1 MKNSVMKHWDF
12 SFIYNL
18 GLVEGI
24 QGIEMVNASCNFH
37 LNVFWL
43 EWIIDLGIEFVGI
56 VQFGF

>member
-1 MKNSVMKHWDF
+1 MKHWDF

-43 EWIIDLGIEFVGI
+43 EWIIDLGIEFVGV